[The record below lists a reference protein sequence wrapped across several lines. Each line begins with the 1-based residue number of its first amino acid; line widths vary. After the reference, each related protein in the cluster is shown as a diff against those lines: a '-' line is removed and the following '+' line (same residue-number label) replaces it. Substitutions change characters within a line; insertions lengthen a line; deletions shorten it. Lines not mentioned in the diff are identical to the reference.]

1 MKRFR
6 VAAFVA
12 ACVCLVFP
20 AAFASE
26 GRPRIIKFDP
36 APAKIDFDSAR
47 TAVVVVDMQND
58 FCSPG
63 GLLDRLGMD
72 LSEVQRT
79 IGPTARVLTSARK
92 AGLPI
97 VYLKMAFK
105 PDLSDLGREGS
116 PNRMGH
122 MRAGAGKTISAPD
135 GSTSRI
141 LIRDTWDTDIIPALK
156 SEPGDIL
163 IYKSRFSGF
172 VGTELDSVLKNL
184 GVSQLI
190 FTGATTSVCVESTI
204 RDAMFLDYSCVLLS
218 DCTAE
223 PVGAELART
232 NYDASLLILQSRFG
246 VAISNS
252 DRFQEALRLRPE
264 QNQGKPGQ

>member
-1 MKRFR
+1 MTHLHSHQSPRIATMKRFR

-72 LSEVQRT
+72 LSEIQRT

-141 LIRDTWDTDIIPALK
+141 LIRDTWDTGHHPRSEVGTGRHLDLQEPLQWFCWDRTGLGPEELGRIPAYFHRCNHECLRRIHD
-156 SEPGDIL
+156 SRRHVPGLLLRAAIRL
-163 IYKSRFSGF
+163 HCRTSGSRIG
-172 VGTELDSVLKNL
+172 
-184 GVSQLI
+184 
-190 FTGATTSVCVESTI
+190 
-204 RDAMFLDYSCVLLS
+204 
-218 DCTAE
+218 
-223 PVGAELART
+223 PH
-232 NYDASLLILQSRFG
+232 
-246 VAISNS
+246 
-252 DRFQEALRLRPE
+252 
-264 QNQGKPGQ
+264 